1 MKVSFYKFVTLILI
15 GLVALIPALGVSAQG
30 CPPGIGASDCAL
42 IAAATGENAGKLTSF
57 AMDFTVDALIKGVEG
72 GDVTLKVN
80 GSGGIDISKVNPM
93 EADGAEALAALVFSA
108 AMDASLSA
116 GGQTQS
122 GNVEIRIVDGRTFVR
137 GLDDTNNWIEM
148 PSDVLFEQL
157 VTIYDDARDMGDMGD
172 LGGLLGSLNDPALSG
187 FFGALQTVYT
197 AADGPTVD
205 GISTRAITATIDLKP
220 FLQALA
226 DPAISEALTQI
237 IPQDDPN
244 VAQLGSFLPLL
255 GALFKEA
262 KIVDTQYYG
271 IDGTFRGFKLE
282 LSLIVDGQMAAML
295 TGSPTNIEV
304 RFALDV
310 RLSKLGEP
318 FTVEVPIN

>member
-1 MKVSFYKFVTLILI
+1 MKVSFYKFVTLALI

-42 IAAATGENAGKLTSF
+42 IAAATGENASKLASF
-57 AMDFTVDALIKGVEG
+57 AMDFTVDAVIKGLEG

-80 GSGGIDISKVNPM
+80 GSGGIDTSKVNPM
-93 EADGAEALAALVFSA
+93 AADPAEALAGLVFSTL
-108 AMDASLSA
+108 MDASLSA

-122 GNVEIRIVDGRTFVR
+122 GNVEIRIVDGRAFVR
-137 GLDDTNNWIEM
+137 GIDDTNNWIEV
-148 PSDVLFEQL
+148 PSDELFEQL
-157 VTIYDDARDMGDMGD
+157 GTIYDNARDMGD
-172 LGGLLGSLNDPALSG
+172 LGGLLGSLDDPGLSG
-187 FFGALQTVYT
+187 LFSVQTVYT

-226 DPAISEALTQI
+226 DPAVSEALSQI

-271 IDGTFRGFKLE
+271 TDGTFRGLKLE
-282 LSLIVDGQMAAML
+282 LSLIVDGRMAAML
-295 TGSPTNIEV
+295 TGSPSDIEV